1 MATYSPNIYSS
12 TSGQVNYAF
21 TFESMEESQ
30 VKVEVGG
37 SPYTNFTITGYT
49 TTGGG
54 TVVLAAAPPEVGTEV
69 KVYRQTDL
77 TSMVATFV
85 SGSAIT
91 AINLNDD
98 FTQLRN
104 AIQELETGS
113 DIIDADLSRLEARVT
128 QNELDIAQNASDIA
142 DNAAA
147 IVLNASNIATNA
159 SNISTNAANIAA
171 NTARITQ
178 NEADIAANAANFANY
193 WNKTSETIAS
203 NEVWLANN
211 GNVAT
216 TAAIDARINS
226 RITAA
231 NPTQTFSTNNT
242 TGTLTLSPGG
252 DTTTVTAASTTNA
265 GLLTA
270 ADKQKLDRIQ
280 FNTRRNTVFTSS
292 FDGVSTDYTVQN
304 RGPSSAFE
312 ILLTVGGI
320 IQQPNVDFTYNPTT
334 GVVSFA
340 KAPPYSAP
348 YGITYNSVLTSE
360 LGTAFSV
367 ELFLTET
374 EIQEKLD
381 LAATAVDAMFDQ
393 LRVAIDEAT
402 DFDTLKARLL
412 AVLQ

>member
-12 TSGQVNYAF
+12 ASGQVNYAF

-54 TVVLAAAPPEVGTEV
+54 TVVLAAAPSEVGTEV
-69 KVYRQTDL
+69 MVYRNTDL
-77 TSMVATFV
+77 TGMVATFV

-91 AINLNDD
+91 ANNLNDD

-104 AIQELETGS
+104 AIQENDTS
-113 DIIDADLSRLEARVT
+113 SAINDADLERLEERVT
-128 QNELDIAQNASDIA
+128 QNEIDIAY
-142 DNAAA
+142 NAAA
-147 IVLNASNIATNA
+147 IAVNRD
-159 SNISTNAANIAA
+159 NIAA
-171 NTARITQ
+171 NRVLIDKNADDINYNNIRISNLTGRVDAIDVSIS
-178 NEADIAANAANFANY
+178 NINANFANF
-193 WNKTSETIAS
+193 WNKNTETIYV
-203 NEVWLANN
+203 NEAWTNADNQ
-211 GNVAT
+211 VAT
-216 TAAIDARINS
+216 AAAIDKQILFRVQQ
-226 RITAA
+226 AA
-231 NPTQTFSTNNT
+231 PSQTFSTTNS
-242 TGTLTLSPGG
+242 TGILTLSPGG
-252 DTTTVTAASTTNA
+252 DQTAITAASTTNA

-304 RGPSSAFE
+304 KGPNSAFE

-320 IQQPNVDFTYNPTT
+320 VQQPNVDFTYNPTT